1 MPLKREQRNGLF
13 VRLCSER
20 GRPRSE
26 GGREAAS
33 MKSGEFKMRE
43 RDNEERRTDGWLG
56 SQSARAPC
64 DLLLLLLHSMELGA
78 SPPSS

>member
-1 MPLKREQRNGLF
+1 
-13 VRLCSER
+13 
-20 GRPRSE
+20 
-26 GGREAAS
+26 

>member
-1 MPLKREQRNGLF
+1 MGCLSN
-13 VRLCSER
+13 
-20 GRPRSE
+20 E
-26 GGREAAS
+26 GGHEVREGEAAS